1 MKKIIAVVFLFSS
14 FMLHS
19 VKAELGLNVGL
30 SGSLAVFHGTGTENE
45 NGETSSDDA
54 TGVAGYGSIF
64 IEKSFG
70 DRLLVGID
78 YVPSS
83 LESETSE
90 TVVDDLKGSADGASS
105 QQTNKVQVDFEDLT
119 TFYLGLN
126 VTESLYVK
134 AGMVQ
139 VDVITNESLGTG
151 STYGNTSLDGTMFGL
166 GYNHSYGN
174 GISARIEGSYMDFD
188 DASVTASNTDNKI
201 SLKGLEGASA
211 KISLVKSF

>member
-30 SGSLAVFHGTGTENE
+30 SGSLAVFHATGTENE

-90 TVVDDLKGSADGASS
+90 TVVDDLKGAADGASA

-151 STYGNTSLDGTMFGL
+151 STYGNASLDGTMFGL

-188 DASVTASNTDNKI
+188 DASVTASNTDNTI

>member
-1 MKKIIAVVFLFSS
+1 MKKLILAIFAYSIL
-14 FMLHS
+14 MLNN
-19 VKAELGLNVGL
+19 VTAEIGLNVGL
-30 SGSLAVFHGTGTENE
+30 SGNLAVFHATGQENE
-45 NGETSSDDA
+45 NGEIASEDA

-64 IEKSFG
+64 VEKTLG
-70 DRLLVGID
+70 DRFLIGID
-78 YVPSS
+78 YVPTA

-90 TVVDDLKGSADGASS
+90 TVVADLKGAGDGASS
-105 QQTNKVQVDFEDLT
+105 NQTNKVQVDFEDLT

-126 VTESLYVK
+126 VTENLYVK

-151 STYGNTSLDGTMFGL
+151 STYGNASLDGTMFGL

-174 GISARIEGSYMDFD
+174 GISTRIEGSYMDFD

>member
-1 MKKIIAVVFLFSS
+1 MKKLIALMFTFSII
-14 FMLHS
+14 MLNN
-19 VKAELGLNVGL
+19 VTAEIGLNVGL
-30 SGSLAVFHGTGTENE
+30 SGNLAVFHATGTENE
-45 NGETSSDDA
+45 NGELSSEDA

-64 IEKSFG
+64 VEKTLG
-70 DRLLVGID
+70 DRFLIGID
-78 YVPSS
+78 YVPTA

-90 TVVDDLKGSADGASS
+90 TVVEDITTSLTSTS
-105 QQTNKVQVDFEDLT
+105 QTNKVQVDFEDLT
-119 TFYLGLN
+119 TLYLGLN
-126 VTESLYVK
+126 VTENLYVK

-139 VDVITNESLGTG
+139 VDVITNETLGTG
-151 STYGNTSLDGTMFGL
+151 STYGNASLDGTMFGL

-174 GISARIEGSYMDFD
+174 GISTRIEGSYMDFD